1 MQEINSS
8 WARVALLPNDVP
20 EDLVDYLYERAVT
33 VWICSDGTPEE
44 NYRAILKGAHGV
56 ISEDWA
62 QTKAD
67 LATFTNILRLRE
79 RLLWWGTAE
88 CP

>member
-1 MQEINSS
+1 MAYESVAAGSESAFKEICEEINSS

-44 NYRAILKGAHGV
+44 NYR
-56 ISEDWA
+56 S
-62 QTKAD
+62 
-67 LATFTNILRLRE
+67 
-79 RLLWWGTAE
+79 
-88 CP
+88 